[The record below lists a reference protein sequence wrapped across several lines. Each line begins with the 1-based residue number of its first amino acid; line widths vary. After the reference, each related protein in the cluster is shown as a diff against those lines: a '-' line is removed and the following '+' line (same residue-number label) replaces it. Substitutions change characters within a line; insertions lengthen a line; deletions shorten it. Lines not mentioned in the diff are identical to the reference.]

1 MNENLPKILLVVCGV
16 LTAGL
21 GYVGYQMNQLKGELE
36 NVEVLVARQV
46 TEAKESAR
54 AGTVEA
60 TQTIEQVREQ
70 LAIARREA
78 QAAAMKASAEAER
91 KAETMTKELAE
102 SVEKKQQEIVQQ
114 AKTEISAVAEQ
125 TKAAQENIGKVST
138 EVSTVKTDLTS
149 TKSQLE
155 QTISNLKSVQGEL
168 TGQAS
173 LIATNGSEIRALQ
186 ALGQRTIVEFNLDRR
201 SKDGQMVGDVRLTLR
216 RADPKRNR
224 FTVEVLADDRRTEKK
239 DRTINEPIQF
249 YTARARQPYEVV
261 VNTVG
266 RDTVSGYLSIPK
278 VRDSR

>member
-21 GYVGYQMNQLKGELE
+21 GYVGYQVNQLKGELE

-54 AGTVEA
+54 AGTAEA

-186 ALGQRTIVEFNLDRR
+186 ALGQRTIVEFNLNRR
-201 SKDGQMVGDVRLTLR
+201 TKEGQMVGDIRLTLR
-216 RADPKRNR
+216 KADPKRNR
-224 FTVEVLADDRRTEKK
+224 FTVEVLADDRKTEKK

-266 RDTVSGYLSIPK
+266 KDTVAGYLSMPK
-278 VRDSR
+278 VRDAR